1 MKYLI
6 RMMLSFKSDNVL
18 STISDVSVDI
28 MNKAAISNQMQI
40 ECSPVR
46 YQPGQ
51 PPQVVIMAMLKEA
64 SLTCPTINIGYSSG
78 GPKQSGIEIRLP
90 IYMNK
95 TIMLVDQMNQQAFKK
110 NWDDISFNR
119 PNQFQ
124 KLDTILKNPAPP
136 QVPIEAVVK

>member
-1 MKYLI
+1 
-6 RMMLSFKSDNVL
+6 
-18 STISDVSVDI
+18 
-28 MNKAAISNQMQI
+28 
-40 ECSPVR
+40 
-46 YQPGQ
+46 
-51 PPQVVIMAMLKEA
+51 MLKEP
-64 SLTCPTINIGYSSG
+64 SLTCPTVNIGYSSG
-78 GPKQSGIEIRLP
+78 GPRQSGIEIRLP

-136 QVPIEAVVK
+136 QVPIEAVIK